1 MNWTE
6 ISITAILDKNRTLC
20 SMQHPSYVK
29 YTSSATALYF
39 SHHSWISFIKRV
51 INETFRFSFHGQTIR
66 SMSLISTFVP
76 LPLPPLPGKS
86 QTFFTTKMACQN
98 LTTEVLPCQYK
109 IVCTAVQAEYLGL
122 VQNSAPAALSA
133 FLLYSISA

>member
-1 MNWTE
+1 ML
-6 ISITAILDKNRTLC
+6 ILDRNSTFW
-20 SMQHPSYVK
+20 SMQHPSSVK
-29 YTSSATALYF
+29 YTDPSTALSF
-39 SHHSWISFIKRV
+39 SHHFWISFIKKA
-51 INETFRFSFHGQTIR
+51 NNQTFQFSLHKHIIR
-66 SMSLISTFVP
+66 STSLISTFIP

-122 VQNSAPAALSA
+122 VQNNAPAALSA
-133 FLLYSISA
+133 FLLSSFSA